1 MRTKYAPLG
10 LALQG
15 VANLY
20 LPLYCD
26 LPEMAAGHAAEA
38 AAHPGVVLGAYCGDV
53 SHAPEGQTDNALVG
67 LHSLPG
73 VRLIGYMD
81 RTGCHQLNRVL
92 THNDNVV
99 KSGCPTLRAGRPV
112 RARVEAL
119 PRRGPA
125 YRRDEQRGVL
135 RRRRAMPRVTARAGS
150 RVSRRL
156 GIQRHGGARPRHLAG
171 ASGAERASRRGG
183 EARHLGA
190 RHRGV

>member
-1 MRTKYAPLG
+1 MPTPLSGTNSPDKSLRDHVYGVYDAMRTKYAPLG

-92 THNDNVV
+92 THNNNLV
-99 KSGCPTLRAGRPV
+99 KSGASRTGGSGRAGW
-112 RARVEAL
+112 
-119 PRRGPA
+119 
-125 YRRDEQRGVL
+125 
-135 RRRRAMPRVTARAGS
+135 TAR
-150 RVSRRL
+150 
-156 GIQRHGGARPRHLAG
+156 
-171 ASGAERASRRGG
+171 
-183 EARHLGA
+183 
-190 RHRGV
+190 